1 MKAST
6 PVNDLRSDSHLLRA
20 IAQHNQD
27 ALAELH
33 RRYCNLVYSM
43 AFHVLQNSALA
54 EEVTQDVF
62 IKIWTQPN
70 RWTPNGGR
78 FSSWLLTVTRYTA
91 IDCLRREG
99 FPADK
104 FILLLDTISDE
115 TAADGLSADEAS
127 EGKELRR
134 LMEQLPTEQAQ
145 VIQLAF
151 FRGMTHQQMA
161 KALDLPL
168 GTVKT
173 RLRAGLSKLKHLL
186 TDTSKFKIR

>member
-1 MKAST
+1 MKAPQPIHDS
-6 PVNDLRSDSHLLRA
+6 RSDDELLQA
-20 IAQHNQD
+20 IAQQNQD
-27 ALAELH
+27 ALAELY

-43 AFHVLQNSALA
+43 AFHTLQDSVLA

-70 RWTPNGGR
+70 RWTPKSGK

-91 IDCLRREG
+91 IDRFRREESQSSRL
-99 FPADK
+99 
-104 FILLLDTISDE
+104 ILLVDDVPDE
-115 TAADGLSADEAS
+115 IADEISADELND
-127 EGKELRR
+127 GTELHN

-151 FRGMTHQQMA
+151 FRGMTHQEMA

-173 RLRAGLSKLKHLL
+173 RLRAGMSKLKHFL
-186 TDTSKFKIR
+186 TDTSRLKIR